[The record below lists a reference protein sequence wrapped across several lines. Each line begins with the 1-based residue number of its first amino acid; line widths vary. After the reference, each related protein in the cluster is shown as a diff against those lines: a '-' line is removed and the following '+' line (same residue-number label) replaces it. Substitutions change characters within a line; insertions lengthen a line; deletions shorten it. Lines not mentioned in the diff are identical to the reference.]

1 MREWLLMKAMC
12 AALSRQSATVIK
24 RFILLLAL
32 LGVASSQSSLRT
44 AYQSRFENDVV
55 AVYELDLLAHASASP
70 FEAAHDSFWVSL
82 TSASV
87 TFSGQQDKTMVQ
99 FEPGD
104 VRFFPS
110 FETKLLTDTGSTEF
124 RGVMVALKPRALI
137 SSACECTG
145 NTGKTLCGCKGAGHL
160 ESLWAFSLGDV
171 TLAGTSLAA
180 GEGFRSAAP
189 RDDMLLVAVTDLQ
202 LEDEANSAGADTLN
216 APPLRLK
223 AGEAAWIR
231 GGRHQL
237 KNVGNT
243 AVKFV
248 TFEF

>member
-1 MREWLLMKAMC
+1 MWAEMARPWG
-12 AALSRQSATVIK
+12 TVIK
-24 RFILLLAL
+24 RLVLLLAL
-32 LGVASSQSSLRT
+32 IGSVRSQSSPQS
-44 AYQSRFENDVV
+44 AYQSRFENNVV
-55 AVYELDLLAHASASP
+55 AVYELDLRSHASASP

-82 TSASV
+82 TSATI
-87 TFSGQQDKTMVQ
+87 TFLGQDKTTVQ

-145 NTGKTLCGCKGAGHL
+145 NTGKTLCGCKGASHL

-216 APPLRLK
+216 GPPLRLK

-243 AVKFV
+243 AVRFV